1 MIFII
6 SPEKLAELESMHED
20 GHLLTGPEGHQV
32 FVKRPERKEW
42 KRFQQGAEQPGK
54 RLDAYEQ
61 LLQDCRV
68 FPGKDELDKML
79 NARPAL
85 GMLFG
90 SRCVDLAGMVG
101 EAEVKKR

>member
-1 MIFII
+1 MHEIPI
-6 SPEKLAELESMHED
+6 EKLAELESLHEE

-32 FVKRPERKEW
+32 FVKRPGRKEW
-42 KRFQQGAEQPGK
+42 KRFQSGAEQPGK

-68 FPGKDELDKML
+68 YPEKAKLDEML
-79 NARPAL
+79 ESRPAL

-90 SRCVDLAGMVG
+90 ARVVDLAGMVG

>member
-1 MIFII
+1 MHEI
-6 SPEKLAELESMHED
+6 PADELAKLESLHEE

-32 FVKRPERKEW
+32 FVKRPGRKEW

-68 FPGKDELDKML
+68 FPAKAELDAML
-79 NARPAL
+79 ESRPAL

>member
-1 MIFII
+1 MIFTI
-6 SPEKLAELESMHED
+6 SPEKLAELESLHED

-32 FVKRPERKEW
+32 FVNRPGRKEW
-42 KRFQQGAEQPGK
+42 KRFQNGAEQLGK

-68 FPGKDELDKML
+68 FPEKGTLDEML
-79 NARPAL
+79 NKRPAL

-90 SRCVDLAGMVG
+90 SRCVDLGGMVG
-101 EAEVKKR
+101 EAEIKKR

>member
-1 MIFII
+1 MYEITA
-6 SPEKLAELESMHED
+6 EKLKELESLHED

-32 FVKRPERKEW
+32 FVDRPGRKEW
-42 KRFQQGAEQPGK
+42 KRFQSGAEQPGK
-54 RLDAYEQ
+54 RLEAYEQ
-61 LLQDCRV
+61 LLQDCRIY
-68 FPGKDELDKML
+68 PAKDELDKML
-79 NARPAL
+79 HKRPAL